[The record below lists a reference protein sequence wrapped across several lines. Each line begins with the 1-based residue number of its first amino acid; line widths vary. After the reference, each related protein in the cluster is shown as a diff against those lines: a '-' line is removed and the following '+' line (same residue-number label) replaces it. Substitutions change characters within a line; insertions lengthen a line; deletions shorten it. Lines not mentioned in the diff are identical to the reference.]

1 MAGRSS
7 GQGRGHQHLQGLSQH
22 FLCGAAPL
30 CAAAEVPP
38 HIRRSEKKE
47 GTEVMEQE
55 VLIRVS
61 HSAPYKPP
69 PFKCSFM
76 VEWRRR
82 STDDLSNLP
91 LPTLKQLKKE
101 LEIIVQEASGELVG
115 LLQKRQGLQEEVDI
129 RSITIEQLLKFA
141 ERRQLQLGEPLAIQ
155 MSVVRNHCQE
165 ASSENGLG

>member
-47 GTEVMEQE
+47 GTEV
-55 VLIRVS
+55 
-61 HSAPYKPP
+61 
-69 PFKCSFM
+69 
-76 VEWRRR
+76 
-82 STDDLSNLP
+82 SNLP